1 MAILSRIRGFFNP
14 AAKPSF
20 QTRLAQSEQYL
31 KVYDAG
37 RRALKEKAE
46 AGIDTRQMK
55 KNVQELGRQW
65 LRANPHFDKATRG
78 VDHWSFRNRLFE
90 K

>member
-1 MAILSRIRGFFNP
+1 MAILSRLRGFFDP
-14 AAKPSF
+14 TLKPGF
-20 QTRLAQSEQYL
+20 QKRLGQSEQFL

-37 RRALKEKAE
+37 RRALKANAE
-46 AGIDTRQMK
+46 AGVDTRQMK

>member
-14 AAKPSF
+14 TVKPSF
-20 QTRLAQSEQYL
+20 QKRLAESEQFL

-37 RRALKEKAE
+37 RRALATKA
-46 AGIDTRQMK
+46 GGGVDTRQMN

-65 LRANPHFDKATRG
+65 LRANPHFDKSTRG
-78 VDHWSFRNRLFE
+78 VDHWSIRNRLFE